1 MKQFKITYQYQDFRT
16 VQTNYAFISADN
28 ARAAQVEFEKTWI
41 CGLPLT
47 ILKIEQVGI
56 L

>member
-16 VQTNYAFISADN
+16 VQTNYAFITASDAK
-28 ARAAQVEFEKTWI
+28 AAQVEFEKTWI
-41 CGLPLT
+41 CSLPMT
-47 ILKIEQVGI
+47 ILKIEQVGV

>member
-16 VQTNYAFISADN
+16 VQTNYVFISAKDEDSAKAIFTESWQN
-28 ARAAQVEFEKTWI
+28 PEPME
-41 CGLPLT
+41 
-47 ILKIEQVGI
+47 ILNIVQAGV

>member
-16 VQTNYAFISADN
+16 VQTDYIFI
-28 ARAAQVEFEKTWI
+28 RAADAQAAQAEFEKTWT
-41 CGLPLT
+41 CGLPLS
-47 ILKIEQVGI
+47 ILKIEQVGV